1 MAIVGARLAFNYAFS
16 GTASRLAQQRG
27 QTAAHRDGRKLL
39 EEVWVLGGNIL
50 MLSIAGFVMAFH
62 NGGCWFGNVR
72 PCLAGWPNHSSDIST
87 TLYYS
92 LELAWYGHLLLKPV
106 FNYGLAD
113 GRDMMLHH
121 CASLALLIASCGL
134 NLTRMGIVVLTLFG
148 MSNPVLHAAKIANQL
163 HMEKIRMPLFGAFA
177 LTFVITRVI
186 LVPHIVLIPAI
197 VHSRKW
203 LPYAYCICSAQCI
216 ALYTLRNAVRMD
228 VGYIAGV
235 TASGGK
241 WNGCSVKALSAGRPG
256 KAISA
261 CY

>member
-148 MSNPVLHAAKIANQL
+148 MSNCFACCENSESTPHGKDPNAAFWSLRSHVCHYASNSRASYCL
-163 HMEKIRMPLFGAFA
+163 NTCYSA
-177 LTFVITRVI
+177 L
-186 LVPHIVLIPAI
+186 
-197 VHSRKW
+197 
-203 LPYAYCICSAQCI
+203 
-216 ALYTLRNAVRMD
+216 
-228 VGYIAGV
+228 
-235 TASGGK
+235 
-241 WNGCSVKALSAGRPG
+241 
-256 KAISA
+256 
-261 CY
+261 